1 MIEAVLFDCWGTL
14 LQAPSLMRRGASVE
28 IFHRSLSR
36 DCVEIDFEAFS
47 EAYEEEASRQ
57 HQAAELDYHELDYA
71 QRIDSALQEIGFQH
85 PRRRQIVQKAW
96 EDYLAEWPRQ
106 STPYDE
112 TQGLLASLRGR
123 YKLGLITNFWDG
135 PTAREVFQMFGF
147 DEVFDSMVISG
158 ELGFR
163 KPNPLLFR
171 RALSELGVPPES
183 AVMVGDTFLADV
195 VGPKNLGIRAI
206 LIDADGNQRENHREA
221 DFVVRGVGEV
231 GEALKVL

>member
-1 MIEAVLFDCWGTL
+1 MQSGRGR
-14 LQAPSLMRRGASVE
+14 APLTT
-28 IFHRSLSR
+28 
-36 DCVEIDFEAFS
+36 
-47 EAYEEEASRQ
+47 
-57 HQAAELDYHELDYA
+57 
-71 QRIDSALQEIGFQH
+71 
-85 PRRRQIVQKAW
+85 K
-96 EDYLAEWPRQ
+96 
-106 STPYDE
+106 TK
-112 TQGLLASLRGR
+112 GLLASLRGR

-135 PTAREVFQMFGF
+135 TIAREVFQMFGF
-147 DEVFDSMVISG
+147 DEVFDSIVVSG

-183 AVMVGDTFLADV
+183 AVMVGDTFLADL
-195 VGPKNLGIRAI
+195 VGPKNLGMWAI

>member
-1 MIEAVLFDCWGTL
+1 MIKAVLFDCWGTL
-14 LQAPSLMRRGASVE
+14 LQAPGLMRRGASVE
-28 IFHRSLSR
+28 IFHRSLSQ
-36 DCVEIDFEAFS
+36 DCGVDFEAFS

-57 HQAAELDYHELDYA
+57 HQAAELDYHELDYV
-71 QRIDSALQEIGFQH
+71 QRIDSALQAIGFQH
-85 PRRRQIVQKAW
+85 PLRRQMVKRAW

-112 TQGLLASLRGR
+112 AWGLLDSLRGR

-135 PTAREVFQMFGF
+135 PTAREVFRMFGF
-147 DEVFDSMVISG
+147 DKAFDSMVVSG

-171 RALSELGVPPES
+171 SALSELGVPPEL

-206 LIDADGNQRENHREA
+206 LIDADGSQRENHREA
-221 DFVVRGVGEV
+221 DIVVRGIGEV
-231 GEALKVL
+231 GEALKLL

>member
-28 IFHRSLSR
+28 IFHRSLLR
-36 DCVEIDFEAFS
+36 DYKVDLEAFK

-57 HQAAELDYHELDYA
+57 HQAAELDHHELDYI

-85 PRRRQIVQKAW
+85 PRRRQMVQRAW
-96 EDYLAEWPRQ
+96 ENYLAEWPKR

-112 TQGLLASLRGR
+112 TQGLLGSLRGR

-135 PTAREVFQMFGF
+135 PTAREVFRMFGF
-147 DEVFDSMVISG
+147 DEMFDSIVVSG

-171 RALSELGVPPES
+171 KALSKLDVPPES

-195 VGPKNLGIRAI
+195 VGPKNLGMRAI
-206 LIDADGNQRENHREA
+206 LIDADGSQSEKHCEA
-221 DFVVRGVGEV
+221 DFVVRGIGEV
-231 GEALKVL
+231 GETLKLL